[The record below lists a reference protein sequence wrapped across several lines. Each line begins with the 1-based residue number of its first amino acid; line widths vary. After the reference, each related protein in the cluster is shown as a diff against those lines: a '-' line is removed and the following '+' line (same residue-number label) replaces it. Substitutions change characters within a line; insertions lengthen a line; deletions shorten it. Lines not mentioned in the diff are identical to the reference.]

1 MHKTDMSNKNR
12 FFLAGVVGW
21 PISHSFSPL
30 MHNYWIKQNKCIGLY
45 LPLAVQPSGLATAL
59 SVLKPLGF
67 SGCNVTIPH
76 KQMALKIVDE
86 VDETANT
93 IGAISCITV
102 KKNGSLLGTNNDW
115 YGFVT
120 NLKYK
125 YPGWRADTGP
135 AVVIGA
141 GGASRAVCY
150 GLMHEGVKEIRLVN
164 RTLYSADLLAS
175 QLGTSIKPLP
185 WETRHKALEGV
196 TIVVNTTSQG
206 MIGQPALNLS
216 LDHLPKNAIAAD
228 IIYTPLETPFLTM
241 AKKRGNPTLNGIGM
255 LLYQGIPAWKQWF
268 NIEPTVSLELR
279 KIMES
284 SLDTSSNF
292 EHVKHT

>member
-1 MHKTDMSNKNR
+1 MLNTNR

-30 MHNYWIKQNKCIGLY
+30 MHNHWIKKNKCIGLY
-45 LPLAVQPSGLATAL
+45 LPLAVQPCGLATAL
-59 SVLKPLGF
+59 SALKPLGF
-67 SGCNVTIPH
+67 AGCNVTIPH

-102 KKNGSLLGTNNDW
+102 QENGSLLGTNNDW
-115 YGFVT
+115 YGFMA
-120 NLKYK
+120 NLKQE
-125 YPGWRADTGP
+125 YPGWKADTGP

-150 GLMHEGVKEIRLVN
+150 GLMHQGVKEIRLVN
-164 RTLYSADLLAS
+164 RTFSSADLLAN
-175 QLGTSIKPLP
+175 QLGTPIKPLP
-185 WETRHKALEGV
+185 WEVRHQALEDV

-206 MIGQPALNLS
+206 MIGQPPLDLS
-216 LDHLPKNAIAAD
+216 LDHLPKTAIAAD
-228 IIYTPLETPFLTM
+228 IVYVPLETPFLSM

-255 LLYQGIPAWKQWF
+255 LLHQGIPAWKQWF
-268 NIEPTVSLELR
+268 NMEPIVTLELR

-284 SLDTSSNF
+284 SLITG
-292 EHVKHT
+292 